1 MLCGFELR
9 LADASDQRPATMEL
23 YFKKW
28 LINVGIHTVASAL
41 RGSWKFGHANSSFA
55 EEPRQQQPSSTC
67 CWQSQYTIAVSWPHP
82 LRRIYMMKRPISL
95 LLPRMRWE
103 RCCSLDRFSKGIQRC
118 SFKQSFHTTSS
129 ASASVVDNSQVT
141 VRLVSINDVYD
152 LSNLP
157 KLATFIRSLKPK
169 ASAVTLNG
177 DFLSPSALSSID
189 NGRGHVAAIRAA
201 GITHVSLGNHEADL
215 HISSLKDRLNEMG
228 RRGSVTVLNSNVS
241 GLSRQS
247 RQMDIVSSEC
257 KSVSVALIG
266 LMSDESDMF
275 RDGTF
280 RGLNIANV
288 KETYAEISDK
298 LDNMPN
304 NNVSCIVPLTH
315 QSLQGDLDL
324 AKWMLEF
331 QSQRRNKGGKL
342 SGGVILGGHEHVKIH
357 ECVPAGGNN
366 EQSIQVVKSGMNAQ
380 RAAIIDLQ
388 FQNKALDSVNVTF
401 EELQDRNHQ
410 PCPIVQTIVDKRLAA
425 LDDMQD
431 FTVIDANTMLAEYF
445 VDSSTGEGL
454 PLSSEHSRFQQ
465 TTVGGFFCTAVKQ
478 ELDADVCVINGA
490 PMLASKTYES
500 GVMSYQQ
507 LTSELPY
514 PLKIIVVDMT
524 RKQLRDAIEYS
535 RENVEEGKSARVLDD
550 GRIERRGYLHTDFD
564 YWRQSLTCGPNELDD
579 NEVISVA
586 LPRNLLKGFCLIQ
599 PLIDL
604 NKELEEKNALPNEDD
619 YIKAVDIIVRFCCKD
634 RWSTICS
641 QLSFEDL
648 DLNGDGVLSSDEVRA
663 AVQLILGEEEATMEL
678 ANSMIEAIDTNS
690 DGQIDEQEWNQILVR
705 MRK

>member
-1 MLCGFELR
+1 MR
-9 LADASDQRPATMEL
+9 L
-23 YFKKW
+23 
-28 LINVGIHTVASAL
+28 
-41 RGSWKFGHANSSFA
+41 
-55 EEPRQQQPSSTC
+55 
-67 CWQSQYTIAVSWPHP
+67 IA
-82 LRRIYMMKRPISL
+82 
-95 LLPRMRWE
+95 
-103 RCCSLDRFSKGIQRC
+103 
-118 SFKQSFHTTSS
+118 
-129 ASASVVDNSQVT
+129 
-141 VRLVSINDVYD
+141 INDVYD

-215 HISSLKDRLNEMG
+215 QISSLKDRLNELG

-241 GLSRQS
+241 GLSRQT
-247 RQMDIVSSEC
+247 REFDIVSSEC
-257 KSVSVALIG
+257 KSVSVGLIG

-280 RGLNIANV
+280 RGLKIANV

-298 LDNMPN
+298 LNNMPN

-315 QSLQGDLDL
+315 QSLQGDLGL

-331 QSQRRNKGGKL
+331 QTQRNNGKPI
-342 SGGVILGGHEHVKIH
+342 GGVVLGGHEHVKIH
-357 ECVPAGGNN
+357 ECVPAGDNYK
-366 EQSIQVVKSGMNAQ
+366 QSVQVVKSGMNAQ
-380 RAAIIDLQ
+380 RAAIVDLQ
-388 FQNKALDSVNVTF
+388 FQNNTLENVNVTF
-401 EELQDRNHQ
+401 EEFQNSHHQ

-425 LDDMQD
+425 LDNMQD
-431 FTVIDANTMLAEYF
+431 FTVIDASTMLAEYF
-445 VDSSTGEGL
+445 VDSATGKDL

-465 TTVGGFFCTAVKQ
+465 TTVGGFFCSAVKQ
-478 ELDADVCVINGA
+478 ELHADVCVINGA
-490 PMLASKTYES
+490 PMLASKTYKN

-550 GRIERRGYLHTDFD
+550 GRVERRGYLHTDFE
-564 YWRQSLTCGPNELDD
+564 YWRQSLTCDLNELDD
-579 NEVISVA
+579 NDVISVA
-586 LPRNLLKGFCLIQ
+586 LPRNLLKGFCQIQ
-599 PLIDL
+599 PLMDL

-634 RWSTICS
+634 RWSMICS

-663 AVQLILGEEEATMEL
+663 AVQHILGEEEATVEL
-678 ANSMIEAIDTNS
+678 VNSMIEAIDTNS

-705 MRK
+705 MRKSEEGDY